1 MRLAL
6 ASPSRCTMITAM
18 NATVTKFKA
27 FKVSALV
34 AIAALSSMTSPAQ
47 ALDQKVMDAL
57 VPHKALYEIK
67 MVSKDSGSQIVNI
80 SGQMFYEWRPECEA
94 WVTDH
99 RFNLMYEY
107 ADSAPMKITSDFSTY
122 ETFDGKE
129 FNFSS
134 RRKRNGELYQELR
147 GIGEFP
153 VAEEAS
159 SDTGGEAV
167 YSMPDG
173 LIFDLDQGVLFPMA
187 HTVKVLEYAEA
198 GKRFFHAT
206 IFDGSDEEGPVEIN
220 TFIGDRVNAMA
231 RLGEGNT
238 NLDTTLINTP
248 ARKVRMAFFPLA
260 EPNADAEYEMDVVF
274 HDNGIISDMLVEYR
288 DFSVTQKL
296 VALEKLP
303 ENDCTDR

>member
-1 MRLAL
+1 
-6 ASPSRCTMITAM
+6 
-18 NATVTKFKA
+18 
-27 FKVSALV
+27 
-34 AIAALSSMTSPAQ
+34 
-47 ALDQKVMDAL
+47 
-57 VPHKALYEIK
+57 
-67 MVSKDSGSQIVNI
+67 
-80 SGQMFYEWRPECEA
+80 
-94 WVTDH
+94 
-99 RFNLMYEY
+99 
-107 ADSAPMKITSDFSTY
+107 
-122 ETFDGKE
+122 
-129 FNFSS
+129 
-134 RRKRNGELYQELR
+134 
-147 GIGEFP
+147 
-153 VAEEAS
+153 
-159 SDTGGEAV
+159 
-167 YSMPDG
+167 
-173 LIFDLDQGVLFPMA
+173 

-231 RLGEGNT
+231 RLDDT
-238 NLDTTLINTP
+238 NKNMDTTLINTP